1 MKTIIAGS
9 RTITDY
15 NIVEKAIIDSGFN
28 ITKVI
33 SGMAKGV
40 DILGEQ
46 WAHINNIGIHLCPAN
61 WNKNGKMAGYMRN
74 IEMADIADALIV
86 IIENNSRGSS
96 HMAVIARDRGLLV
109 HEVRIN
115 TKKS

>member
-15 NIVEKAIIDSGFN
+15 TLVEEAINESGFE

-40 DILGEQ
+40 DTLGER
-46 WAHINNIGIHLCPAN
+46 WAHYNNIGIHLCPAD
-61 WNKNGKMAGYMRN
+61 WKKHGKKAGYIRN

-86 IIENNSRGSS
+86 IIEGESRGST
-96 HMAVIARDRGLLV
+96 HMLEIA
-109 HEVRIN
+109 
-115 TKKS
+115 TKKGLQVFCKRL